1 MHAGQM
7 ERGAGMENLLTLKC
21 FLFQYKLAQISS
33 ASVNWMAMGL
43 EWNFWINL
51 NQNILWPNS
60 MLLMLMYVLELEF
73 P

>member
-1 MHAGQM
+1 
-7 ERGAGMENLLTLKC
+7 MENLLTLKC

-33 ASVNWMAMGL
+33 ASVNWTAMGL